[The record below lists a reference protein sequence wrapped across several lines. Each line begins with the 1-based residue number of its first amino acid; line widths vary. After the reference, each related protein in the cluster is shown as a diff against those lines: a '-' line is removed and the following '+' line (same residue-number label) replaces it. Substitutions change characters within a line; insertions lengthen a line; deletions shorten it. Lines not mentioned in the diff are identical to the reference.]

1 MSTRV
6 LGRGRDPGVRP
17 PTVVDTADGRRT
29 ERGVGIIASSAGV
42 LVFLVLLLFAAQLIF
57 NLYATSVVN
66 AAGMDAARQVA
77 SGEVDHGDSRAVS
90 AATAA
95 AEGRARSLLGEYGD
109 QVRFTWT
116 VDDERVSLRLQVE
129 RTKVLPSAVASG
141 VGLDEIDRTVT
152 VRTERFR

>member
-1 MSTRV
+1 MSTGV
-6 LGRGRDPGVRP
+6 LARRRDAAGAPAAVHHDAEARW
-17 PTVVDTADGRRT
+17 T
-29 ERGVGIIASSAGV
+29 ERGVGIIASAAGV

-95 AEGRARSLLGEYGD
+95 AEERARSLLGEYGD

>member
-1 MSTRV
+1 VSTQV
-6 LGRGRDPGVRP
+6 LGRGRDRGGAP
-17 PTVVDTADGRRT
+17 PTIHDAEARRT
-29 ERGVGIIASSAGV
+29 ERGVGIIASAAGV

-77 SGEVDHGDSRAVS
+77 SGEVDHADSQAVDEAMAS
-90 AATAA
+90 AEA
-95 AEGRARSLLGEYGD
+95 RARSLLGEYGD
-109 QVRFTWT
+109 HVRFTWT

-129 RTKVLPSAVASG
+129 RTKILPTAVASG